1 MKRTATALLLSVLLI
16 SSGMAG
22 CASQKHA
29 RYTATGAGIG
39 AVTGGILGGV
49 IGSMSGRSAEGVV
62 IGSIL
67 GGLMGASVGDAQ
79 YQQQRSYEAA
89 AEHYDYN
96 REKARRD
103 LVRIEDASSNPKV
116 VHPGEEVTLSVTY
129 TVLSRWKDNAEVH
142 EVREIRKEGDLIG
155 RPEVTVERQ
164 GGTWSSSMPIRLPDN
179 AEAGTYV
186 VTNIVETE
194 DAGDVRESTFR
205 VEPGGSWRR

>member
-1 MKRTATALLLSVLLI
+1 MKRTATALLLSVFLVA
-16 SSGMAG
+16 GMAG

-67 GGLMGASVGDAQ
+67 GGLMGASVGSAE
-79 YQQQRSYEAA
+79 YHQQRTYEAA
-89 AEHYDYN
+89 AEHYSYD
-96 REKARRD
+96 RETARRD
-103 LVRIEDASSNPKV
+103 LVRIEDASSNPRV
-116 VHPGEEVTLSVTY
+116 AHAGQEVTLSVTY
-129 TVLSRWKDNAEVH
+129 TMLSRWRSGTEVH
-142 EVREIRKEGDLIG
+142 EVREIRKEGDLVA
-155 RPEVTVERQ
+155 RPEVTISRQ
-164 GGTWSSSMPIRLPDN
+164 GGTWSSSIPIRLPDN
-179 AEAGTYV
+179 AEPGTYV

-205 VEPGGSWRR
+205 VEPGGRWRR